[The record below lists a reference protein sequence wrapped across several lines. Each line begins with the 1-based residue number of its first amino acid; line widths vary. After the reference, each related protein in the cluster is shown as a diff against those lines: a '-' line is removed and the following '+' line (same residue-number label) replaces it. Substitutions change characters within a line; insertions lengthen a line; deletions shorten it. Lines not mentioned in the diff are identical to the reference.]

1 MLLISLPLALDPKFL
16 AIAAAL
22 HAETLG
28 PTFQRANGAGNEAG
42 SQKKPSLLVLCVYV
56 CVSLHLL
63 FSTMCSDTVFVLF
76 HRQLPFEPQVT
87 GKQGSSAAVY
97 DTYLSCQ

>member
-1 MLLISLPLALDPKFL
+1 MLLISPPLALDPKFL

-28 PTFQRANGAGNEAG
+28 PTFQRTNGAGNEAG
-42 SQKKPSLLVLCVYV
+42 SQEKTKPACIVCV

-63 FSTMCSDTVFVLF
+63 FSTMCNDTVFVLF